1 MSDDREYDRR
11 GFLKM
16 AALGGVATVLT
27 GVPLAAYVAAPAM
40 EKAVGRWFDFGSAK
54 DIKSG
59 RMSRLS
65 YEFMI
70 KDGWLVLPQRGFVWA
85 VNRENTFTVFSSTCT
100 HLACNVSWKEGE
112 NVFDCPCHS
121 GKFNS
126 EGYPIA
132 GPPTKPLT
140 RLEHK
145 VENGVLMVFLTA

>member
-1 MSDDREYDRR
+1 MSHDLEHDRR

-16 AALGGVATVLT
+16 AALAGVATVIT
-27 GVPLAAYVAAPAM
+27 GVPLIAYVAAPAM
-40 EKAVGRWFDFGSAK
+40 EKAVGRWFDFGPAK
-54 DIKSG
+54 ELKPG

-85 VNRENTFTVFSSTCT
+85 VNTGNSVTVFSSTCT
-100 HLACNVSWKEGE
+100 HLACNVSWNEGG

-132 GPPTKPLT
+132 GPPTKPLA

-145 VENGVLMVFLTA
+145 VENGMLMVLLTA